1 MTFNWAGQSGQP
13 SWLWGSN
20 DGVNIYVWNPSN
32 FSVASAASCSGSA
45 AQLNGQAASYYENRD
60 TTSVS
65 ISAGT
70 LTLGRGAGNL
80 TTTIGGRV
88 VAWCDFNGNFA
99 SSQSPNASFNVSSIT
114 KNATGDYTVNFS
126 SSLGTANYVVAGTAQ
141 LDTPSPGAS
150 NYNVMVA
157 VPRRSG
163 AKAAGSCRVVC
174 EYPAGVALYDSISV
188 GVAFIAA

>member
-1 MTFNWAGQSGQP
+1 M
-13 SWLWGSN
+13 
-20 DGVNIYVWNPSN
+20 
-32 FSVASAASCSGSA
+32 
-45 AQLNGQAASYYENRD
+45 
-60 TTSVS
+60 
-65 ISAGT
+65 
-70 LTLGRGAGNL
+70 
-80 TTTIGGRV
+80 
-88 VAWCDFNGNFA
+88 AWCDFNGNFA

-188 GVAFIAA
+188 GFAFIAAY